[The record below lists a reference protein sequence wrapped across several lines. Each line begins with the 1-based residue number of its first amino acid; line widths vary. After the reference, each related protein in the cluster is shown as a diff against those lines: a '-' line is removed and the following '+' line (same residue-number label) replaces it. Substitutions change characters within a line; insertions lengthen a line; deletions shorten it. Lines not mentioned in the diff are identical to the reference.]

1 MEDDDFTLCPA
12 CNSEGIDLD
21 GFVCWK
27 CRGDG
32 QITHDSTSKDS
43 TDMKINKSTR

>member
-1 MEDDDFTLCPA
+1 MEDADSTLCPA
-12 CNSEGIDLD
+12 CNGEGIDLD

-27 CRGDG
+27 CKGDG

-43 TDMKINKSTR
+43 TDTKIDKSTR